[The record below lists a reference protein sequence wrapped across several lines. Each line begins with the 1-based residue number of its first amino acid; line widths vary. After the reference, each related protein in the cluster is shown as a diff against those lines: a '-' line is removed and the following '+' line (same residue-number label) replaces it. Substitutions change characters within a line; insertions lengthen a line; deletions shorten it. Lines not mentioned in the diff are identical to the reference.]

1 MVRAHRTN
9 VRALAAAI
17 SLFASVYAQ
26 TVNTPG
32 QPSTNQAPLGQFK
45 IVGDS
50 IVSAQQLFLG
60 TTDKVYIVD
69 KVENNPTKING
80 HPAWAAEYSISKNS
94 GRAMDVVTNSF
105 CAGGAALGNGTWL
118 NVGGNQAVGPGGV
131 QADSQLGGGIYDDP
145 DGGKSIRLLNPCDDG
160 NCEWTLVAPMS
171 TRRWY
176 PTVETLDDGSV
187 IILGGCLYGG
197 YVNAAGQDNPTWE
210 IFPAQSDL
218 TPVVSDILST
228 TLPVNLYPLTWM
240 LPSGKLLMQSNWK
253 TSLLDY
259 RTQTETALDDMLDA
273 VRVYPASGGSTMLA
287 LTPDNNY
294 TATLIFCGGTNLQSS
309 QWVTNW
315 DIAQYNASNSCVRL
329 TPDVSPAYEEDD
341 PLPEGRSMGNL
352 ILLPNGKILMLN
364 GAQTGTAGY
373 GTESWTINESYADNP
388 VLMPIMYDPSA
399 PQGKRWS
406 RDGLSPSTV
415 PRMYHSSATLLPD
428 GSVLV
433 SGSNPHADYAV
444 DNVKFPT
451 EYRVE
456 YFYPSYYNQRRP
468 EPKGVPSS
476 YSYGGDYFNVSLTK
490 DDLFGDVN
498 NIKNTQVIILRTG
511 FSTHSMN
518 MGQRMLQLQSTYTG
532 NGDGSAIL
540 HVNQMPPN
548 PATFPPGPALAFV
561 VVNGVPSVG
570 VQVMIGNGQIGKQPT
585 SDVANL
591 PTSAISS
598 GAGTHS
604 DGSGNNVS
612 QGGHKNYAGSLRD
625 RMSSAAQLVATL
637 ASFAV
642 FSFL

>member
-17 SLFASVYAQ
+17 SLFASAYAQ
-26 TVNTPG
+26 TLNSPG

-69 KVENNPTKING
+69 KVENNPAKING
-80 HPAWAAEYSISKNS
+80 HPAWASEYSISKNS

-105 CAGGAALGNGTWL
+105 CAGGTALGNGTWL

-145 DGGKSIRLLNPCDDG
+145 DGGKSLLNPCDDSS
-160 NCEWTLVAPMS
+160 CEWTLVGDMS

-176 PTVETLDDGSV
+176 PTVETLDDGSA

-197 YVNAAGQDNPTWE
+197 YVNAAVQDNPTN
-210 IFPAQSDL
+210 PSPPTSSL
-218 TPVVSDILST
+218 P

-253 TSLLDY
+253 TTLLDY
-259 RTQTETALDDMLDA
+259 RTQKETPLDDMLDA
-273 VRVYPASGGSTMLA
+273 VRVYPASGGTAMLA

-294 TATLIFCGGTNLQSS
+294 TATILFCGGSNLQST

-352 ILLPNGKILMLN
+352 ILLPNGKIIMLN

-373 GTESWTINESYADNP
+373 GTETWAVDESYADNP

-428 GSVLV
+428 GSVFV

-468 EPKGVPSS
+468 EPKGLLTSL
-476 YSYGGDYFNVSLTK
+476 SYGGDYFNVTLTK

-498 NIKNTQVIILRTG
+498 NVKNTQVVILRTG
-511 FSTHSMN
+511 FSTHTMN
-518 MGQRMLQLQSTYTG
+518 MGQRMLQLGSTYTG
-532 NGDGSAIL
+532 NGDDSATL
-540 HVNQMPPN
+540 HVSQMPPN

-570 VQVMIGNGQIGKQPT
+570 VQVMIGNGKIGQQPT
-585 SDVANL
+585 SDVATL
-591 PTSAISS
+591 PSSAIAS

-612 QGGHKNYAGSLRD
+612 PGGHKNYAGSLRD
-625 RMSSAAQLVATL
+625 SVSSFAALLVTAL
-637 ASFAV
+637 ASLTM
-642 FSFL
+642 FSVL